1 MARIFLS
8 KEEAETWGLSP
19 KKMFDMSKMSEKIL
33 IRVLA
38 GVIVFLLILVL
49 GLSDPHISA
58 TLTSITG

>member
-8 KEEAETWGLSP
+8 KEEAETWGLVP
-19 KKMFDMSKMSEKIL
+19 KKLFDMSKVSEKIL

-49 GLSDPHISA
+49 GLIGPHVRA